1 MKTRKPQMRKILLT
15 VGFIALTIPA
25 ISQTLLRPQTTS
37 KRLVNQNAIEERYRA
52 REGFES
58 YQLVD
63 IDLNALTKV
72 NNIEAS
78 FFDSEIVVNETN
90 KVVRNIKNY
99 SWFGR
104 SADFKNSIMLS
115 VFDDDIQGILT
126 KGDELYKIETFE
138 NEYILIKINQFELNK
153 KDCGIIGQQIEE
165 NIPSNNLKSENNLT
179 TQKSLESFSC
189 KIRILVLYT
198 PNASANVTNMQGF
211 AQFSVDQMNQ
221 TFINSQVNAEVELVH
236 VQLTNYTE
244 TNINPTSSATH
255 DNDLTRFTTNG
266 DGHMDEV
273 HSLRSEYSADICVLI
288 CDIPESLTYAGI
300 ARSIKSSSQ
309 NSFCLVDYW
318 YSFLNITFAH
328 EIGHLIGC
336 RHNESSDPSNVP
348 YAYGHGYTVNN
359 PTTGSWRTIMG
370 TTNSCNGCPRN
381 PYWSNPNVSIPFGVT
396 GTALTNDNARVINEN
411 IENVISH
418 RPSNGTLVVN
428 QSKANSA
435 MGGSLYNSNNITT
448 DGNVV
453 VNSSQSLALYAGNEI
468 VLLPGFH
475 VEAGSEFIAQI
486 VPPCG
491 TPDGLGNDY
500 GLDADSI
507 GFRLKNSIETN
518 VKNYFSESGKLKVR
532 DIDVY
537 PNPASNEINLRF
549 SLVEAKND
557 VGIKVVN
564 FNGQVLSTIFN
575 GNKDNGTHTLNY
587 SLTSYASGIYF
598 VIISINNSDIV
609 SHKIIKQ

>member
-1 MKTRKPQMRKILLT
+1 MKTKKPKMRKFFLT
-15 VGFIALTIPA
+15 VGLIVITIPV
-25 ISQTLLRPQTTS
+25 ISQTLISHQTTS
-37 KRLVNQNAIEERYRA
+37 KRVVNQNAIEERYRT

-63 IDLNALTKV
+63 IDLSALTKV

-78 FFDSEIVVNETN
+78 FFDSEIAVNETN

-104 SADFKNSIMLS
+104 SSDYKNSIMLS
-115 VFDDDIQGILT
+115 VFDDDIQGIIT
-126 KGDELYKIETFE
+126 KGDELYKIETFD
-138 NEYILIKINQFELNK
+138 NEYLLIKINQHELNK
-153 KDCGIIGQQIEE
+153 KDCGVVGQQFEE
-165 NIPSNNLKSENNLT
+165 NLPSNNLKQESNLSI
-179 TQKSLESFSC
+179 QKSLESFSC
-189 KIRILVLYT
+189 KIRVLVLYT
-198 PNASANVTNMQGF
+198 SNASANVSNMQGL
-211 AQFSVDQMNQ
+211 AQLSVDQMNQ
-221 TFINSQVNAEVELVH
+221 TFINSHINAEVELVH

-244 TNINPTSSATH
+244 TNISPTSSATH
-255 DNDLTRFTTNG
+255 DNDLTRFTSNG

-288 CDIPESLTYAGI
+288 CDIPESLNYAGI

-328 EIGHLIGC
+328 EIGHQIGC

-348 YAYGHGYTVNN
+348 YPYGHGYTVNN
-359 PTTGSWRTIMG
+359 PTSGSWRTIMG
-370 TTNSCNGCPRN
+370 TQNSCNGCPRN

-396 GTALTNDNARVINEN
+396 GTATTNDNARVINEN

-418 RPSNGTLVVN
+418 RPSNGTLLVN
-428 QSKANSA
+428 QSKANAA
-435 MGGSLYNSNNITT
+435 MGGSLFNSNNITT
-448 DGNVV
+448 DGSVV
-453 VNSSQSLALYAGNEI
+453 VNPSQSLALYAGNEI

-475 VEAGSEFIAQI
+475 AEAGSEFIAQI

-491 TPDGLGNDY
+491 TPDGLENDY
-500 GLDADSI
+500 GLNADSI

-518 VKNYFSESGKLKVR
+518 AKNYYTESGKLKVR

-537 PNPASNEINLRF
+537 PNPTSNEINLRF
-549 SLVEAKND
+549 NLVEAKND
-557 VGIKVVN
+557 VIIKVVN

-575 GNKDNGTHTLNY
+575 GNKDNGNHTLNY
-587 SLTSYASGIYF
+587 SMTSFASGVYF
-598 VIISINNSDIV
+598 VIISINNTDIV